1 MYTRRY
7 LLAAAGAVA
16 IGSFLPWAS
25 IFGIS
30 AYGIQGDGVITLILA
45 GAGIGL
51 LLIGRPH
58 RIRFARS
65 TQATLALL
73 ATLTAGYHLGG
84 FAAFGVYLTF
94 AAACCWAG
102 LAMFSGRA
110 HALAA
115 THEQPVA

>member
-51 LLIGRPH
+51 LVIGSHTASGSPAPH
-58 RIRFARS
+58 R
-65 TQATLALL
+65 
-73 ATLTAGYHLGG
+73 
-84 FAAFGVYLTF
+84 
-94 AAACCWAG
+94 
-102 LAMFSGRA
+102 
-110 HALAA
+110 
-115 THEQPVA
+115 QPWPCLRH